1 MLKKYLKNQRGLTLI
16 ELLAVIV
23 ILGIIAAI
31 AIPSIGGIINNSKMK
46 AHQANALMILDAA
59 NLYAAEHDVT
69 KTSKEGTPGTDILDK
84 KKINDELVKGGYL
97 ESFPKN
103 PSTGEEYE
111 NITIKFE
118 KESATST
125 KYIAKIT
132 LGNYDGKNIFKG
144 ATKNAVLDWDFK
156 TLEYESKPTTNQ
168 TP

>member
-46 AHQANALMILDAA
+46 AHQSNALMILDAA

-69 KTSKEGTPGTDILDK
+69 KTTVTGTTGTDTLDK
-84 KKINDELVKGGYL
+84 SKIKTELVDGGYL

-103 PSTGEEYE
+103 PSTGQEYE
-111 NITIKFE
+111 TMQIKFV
-118 KESATST
+118 KDTNAPT
-125 KYIAKIT
+125 KVIAEIT
-132 LGNYDGKNIFKG
+132 LGTYDGKNIFADAK
-144 ATKNAVLDWDFK
+144 KKDVLDWDFK
-156 TLEYESKPTTNQ
+156 AIPAKVTQ
-168 TP
+168 